1 MKDNTV
7 TTNDGREFELTA
19 DELKVMSDKFS
30 INNETGLAIKSM
42 AEEFVV
48 FWMAKQNVQKT
59 KEEWLKSLSV
69 SVSLALD
76 KEKGASN
83 ER

>member
-1 MKDNTV
+1 
-7 TTNDGREFELTA
+7 
-19 DELKVMSDKFS
+19 MSDKFS

-48 FWMAKQNVQKT
+48 FWMAKQDVKKT

-76 KEKGASN
+76 KQKGASN
-83 ER
+83 ANRISY